1 MSIKITKDIKLFII
15 DDHEVVRQGLKAI
28 FKDES
33 DLEVVGESDGCQEV
47 LEDVVKTT
55 PDIVLLD
62 IRINGTDGFV
72 IASQLRQQC
81 PSIKILMISGYE
93 SELYLAESLKYKVH
107 GFIPK
112 GSRKDYVC
120 TAIKMVALG
129 GTVWDGDLLYRA
141 IQGVTPDG
149 EDTQAH
155 RIEGQLDS
163 RELKL
168 MVLLAQGKANKE
180 IGIEMKISIDTVK
193 KIIHQLMQRYRVG
206 NRTQLATIATEMKLK

>member
-1 MSIKITKDIKLFII
+1 MNIKLFII

-33 DLEVVGESDGCQEV
+33 DMEVVGESDGCQGV
-47 LEDVVKTT
+47 LEDVIKTA

-62 IRINGTDGFV
+62 IRINGSDGFG
-72 IASQLRQQC
+72 IASQLHQQC

-129 GTVWDGDLLYRA
+129 GTVWGGDLLYRA
-141 IQGVTPDG
+141 IQGTSPDF
-149 EDTQAH
+149 EDTQQSH
-155 RIEGQLDS
+155 GFEGQPDS

-168 MVLLAQGKANKE
+168 MVLLAKGKANKE
-180 IGIEMKISIDTVK
+180 IATELGVSIDTIK
-193 KIIHQLMQRYRVG
+193 KIIHNLMQRYKVS
-206 NRTQLATIATEMKLK
+206 NRTRLATVATELHLI

>member
-1 MSIKITKDIKLFII
+1 MD
-15 DDHEVVRQGLKAI
+15 
-28 FKDES
+28 
-33 DLEVVGESDGCQEV
+33 VVGESDGCQGV
-47 LEDVVKTT
+47 LEGVIKAA

-62 IRINGTDGFV
+62 IRINGSDGFG

-129 GTVWDGDLLYRA
+129 GTVWGGDLLYRA
-141 IQGVTPDG
+141 IQGTSPDF
-149 EDTQAH
+149 EDTKQSH
-155 RIEGQLDS
+155 GFEGQPDS
-163 RELKL
+163 RELKV
-168 MVLLAQGKANKE
+168 MVLLAKGKANKE
-180 IGIEMKISIDTVK
+180 IASDLGVSIDTIK
-193 KIIHQLMQRYRVG
+193 KIIHNLMQRYKVS
-206 NRTQLATIATEMKLK
+206 NRTQLATVATELHLI